1 MGNPAARKLVLTQ
14 QKTCQVDKHINY
26 DEAKKFRRNN
36 NRTKLELEH
45 PDYQKDDAYYQLH
58 WSEQAAIFRFQ
69 TDNRLKYQL
78 FNKLKIGYTVD
89 TVK

>member
-45 PDYQKDDAYYQLH
+45 PDY
-58 WSEQAAIFRFQ
+58 
-69 TDNRLKYQL
+69 
-78 FNKLKIGYTVD
+78 
-89 TVK
+89 